1 MELFIGTFHG
11 RFECLEAIELVAVVI
26 SDKTC
31 FELLDSSRWV
41 CDTANDSHQMPDN
54 E

>member
-1 MELFIGTFHG
+1 MELFIGTFHR

-31 FELLDSSRWV
+31 FELLNSSRWV